1 LKEKWLRIKRAK
13 SNIGFF
19 ACYYLSHYMPYPS
32 AAFHKE
38 LFQMAQED
46 KKGKRIAIAAPRGH
60 AKSTILS
67 LIFPLW
73 CIISRRKRF
82 IIIVSDT
89 IYQASLHLSAI
100 INELEQN
107 EKLKKDFGSLIG
119 SEKWT
124 QTDILTANGIR
135 LVAKGTGSKL
145 RGLRNLDVRPDLIV
159 CDDLENDE
167 LVSTLEQRKKIY
179 QWFTRALI
187 NTMDPE
193 GDIVTIGTIIHYDS
207 LLIKL
212 LKKPG
217 WNSAIYRA
225 IKDDGTPLWPEKWDM
240 QKLEQRK
247 KEIGTVA
254 FNSEYMNDPAD
265 PDTQIFQPN
274 WFHFYQAK
282 DIENLNLSVYGA
294 LDPAL
299 SQHERADYSA
309 FITIGIADDGR
320 IFVLDADLCRL
331 SPRALIDKLFFKF
344 SRFHHLLIALETVA
358 FQDVL
363 RRWIEDLSSEQK
375 IYLPMKEVKH
385 SSDKIRRITRLSP
398 LFERGLIYL
407 QHDQQLLLEQLEHF
421 PRAAHD
427 DGPDA
432 LEMAVDIARHNIAY
446 LDHIDEPDTEELLG
460 I

>member
-1 LKEKWLRIKRAK
+1 
-13 SNIGFF
+13 
-19 ACYYLSHYMPYPS
+19 M
-32 AAFHKE
+32 
-38 LFQMAQED
+38 
-46 KKGKRIAIAAPRGH
+46 
-60 AKSTILS
+60 
-67 LIFPLW
+67 
-73 CIISRRKRF
+73 
-82 IIIVSDT
+82 
-89 IYQASLHLSAI
+89 
-100 INELEQN
+100 EQN
-107 EKLKKDFGSLIG
+107 EKLKQDFACLIG
-119 SEKWT
+119 NEKWT
-124 QTDILTANGIR
+124 QTDILTSNGIR
-135 LVAKGTGSKL
+135 IVAKGTGSKL

-179 QWFTRALI
+179 RWFTRALI
-187 NTMDPE
+187 NTMDSE
-193 GDIVTIGTIIHYDS
+193 GDIVVIGTIIHYDS
-207 LLIKL
+207 LLIRL

-217 WNSAIYRA
+217 WHSEVYRA
-225 IKDDGTPLWPEKWDM
+225 IKDDGSPLWPEKWNL
-240 QKLEQRK
+240 QKLEQRR

-274 WFHFYQAK
+274 WFRFYRLK
-282 DIENLNLSVYGA
+282 EIENLNLSVYGA

-309 FITIGIADDGR
+309 FITIGIAEDGR

-331 SPRALIDKLFFKF
+331 SPRALINKLFIKF
-344 SRFHHLLIALETVA
+344 RQFHHLLVALETVA

-375 IYLPMKEVKH
+375 IYIPLKEVKQ

-398 LFERGLIYL
+398 LFERGLIHLRYE
-407 QHDQQLLLEQLEHF
+407 QELLLEQLEHF
-421 PRAAHD
+421 PRTAHD

-446 LDHIDEPDTEELLG
+446 IDQIEEPDTEELLG